1 MVTMPSAIRVH
12 DYPSFASFV
21 RLARIET
28 TQASVQKA
36 SVAAG
41 FPATSWAS
49 LESGRFP
56 RPSSTK
62 LHAIARVLGIRP
74 WPLAIIAG
82 IKGSALSQIGGLLTD
97 RLPQA
102 PWWNLRGGNF
112 VRLVRESEDRD
123 YEAVIKR
130 WQERWPAIPALG
142 SVAAW
147 RIIESEGVVPPLPA
161 PPTAFQAA
169 PTADLAKLDGAWW
182 WALLDAVSG
191 DATTAFYLVP
201 AAAVVTGGAVIAIA
215 RKMDEKAAWDQ
226 LLDAYRQSYTKNPE
240 AFDDAKYFAVAVR
253 VAQAMRESAAIETSA
268 QRLSRIA
275 AVWESLS
282 REQQEHVVAIVADLS
297 KHQGM

>member
-21 RLARIET
+21 RLARSELT
-28 TQASVQKA
+28 EYSVQKA

-56 RPSSTK
+56 RPSAAK

-74 WPLAIIAG
+74 WPLAIIAAVR
-82 IKGSALSQIGGLLTD
+82 GSTLSQIGGLITD

-102 PWWNLRGGNF
+102 PWWNLRAGAF
-112 VRLVRESEDRD
+112 IRLVRESAERD
-123 YEAVIKR
+123 YESVVKR

-142 SVAAW
+142 SVVAW

-161 PPTAFQAA
+161 PPTAFQATPA
-169 PTADLAKLDGAWW
+169 RNLGKLDGAWW
-182 WALLDAVSG
+182 WALLDAAAG
-191 DATTAFYLVP
+191 DSATAFYLVP
-201 AAAVVTGGAVIAIA
+201 GLAVVTGEAVIASA
-215 RKMDEKAAWDQ
+215 QKMDEKASWDQ
-226 LLDAYRQSYTKNPE
+226 LLDAYRLSYTKNPE
-240 AFDDAKYFAVAVR
+240 GFDDAKYFAVAVR
-253 VAQAMRESAAIETSA
+253 VAQAMRESAAVETSA
-268 QRLSRIA
+268 QRLSRITT
-275 AVWESLS
+275 VWDSLS